1 MGANKQ
7 WPLWFAFAA
16 WRFPSSRNPMTL
28 IAINYFCD
36 ILLLASNSSSQR
48 RNINYQINSVV
59 GVSLLLLLL
68 LLLGLSMLLTRFA
81 FAIVHIPF
89 QQALHY
95 LRTAG
100 TS

>member
-1 MGANKQ
+1 
-7 WPLWFAFAA
+7 
-16 WRFPSSRNPMTL
+16 MTL

-68 LLLGLSMLLTRFA
+68 LLLLGLSMLLTRFA
-81 FAIVHIPF
+81 FAIAHIPF
-89 QQALHY
+89 QQALHNDY